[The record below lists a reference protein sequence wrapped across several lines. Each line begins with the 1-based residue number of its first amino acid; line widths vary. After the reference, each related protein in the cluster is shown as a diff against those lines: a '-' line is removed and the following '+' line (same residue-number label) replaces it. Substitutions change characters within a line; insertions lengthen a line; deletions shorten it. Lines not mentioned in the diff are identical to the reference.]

1 MRAHAAAGA
10 WIALLTGCGSRIL
23 LVPVPDATGAS
34 AAIVVATIELDI
46 RAIAVELTEAR
57 LPPLSFEVEADEGE
71 DAFLE
76 VFLYRRTLAEL
87 GATAGAFAGAAAGG
101 TPLSKARGFVARRS
115 LQWKV
120 GAEPG
125 AWIDGGQ
132 ESLAAE
138 QLRLPPDPD
147 PCEDFNDDYEAVR
160 LQLGASCTAAF
171 LYRIDD
177 QRALVGS
184 GDGAILLVSIEG
196 AQRIGQA
203 PQTPLPNNRSSAI
216 TAGALTSSTVLWV
229 TDNTGMLS
237 RFDFPNA
244 TAAQAITRTSTYA
257 IWWLA
262 GGVSGATTEIF
273 ALSWLGG
280 LERVVPERSER
291 RWIGRFPGRAGDDDE
306 HFGGVVWLGPGEAI
320 AASPSSKD
328 VMRVREAVLSWEPV
342 PSAAGFVGIA
352 QIEGFGTVLG
362 NSEGTLFT
370 DQGGS
375 WHALE
380 GAREPAGLFPLAFGR
395 FANGFVFGG
404 SLGGFRQYVPGHGL
418 CAETFGAGF
427 TIRHIAA
434 VGDDLVLTGGEACE
448 ALTPLLWLRRK
459 T

>member
-1 MRAHAAAGA
+1 MRAHAAA
-10 WIALLTGCGSRIL
+10 WIALLTGCGSRTL
-23 LVPVPDATGAS
+23 LVPVPDVTGAS
-34 AAIVVATIELDI
+34 AAILVATIELNT
-46 RAIAVELTEAR
+46 RAIAVELTEER
-57 LPPLSFEVEADEGE
+57 FPPLSFEIEADQGE

-87 GATAGAFAGAAAGG
+87 GVTAGAFAGAAADG
-101 TPLSKARGFVARRS
+101 TPLSKARGFIARRS

-125 AWIDGGQ
+125 AWIEGGQ

-138 QLRLPPDPD
+138 PLRLPPDPD
-147 PCEDFNDDYEAVR
+147 PCEDFNNDYEAVH

-171 LYRIDD
+171 LYAIDD
-177 QRALVGS
+177 RRALVGS
-184 GDGAILLVSIEG
+184 GDGGILLVSVEG

-203 PQTPLPNNRSSAI
+203 PQTPLPNNRASAI
-216 TAGALTSSTVLWV
+216 TAGARTSTTVLWV

-244 TAAQAITRTSTYA
+244 TTAQTITRTSTYA

-262 GGVSGATTEIF
+262 GGVNGATTELF

-291 RWIGRFPGRAGDDDE
+291 QLIGRFPGRAGDDNE

-328 VMRVREAVLSWEPV
+328 VMRVRDGVLSWEQV
-342 PSAAGFVGIA
+342 PSPAGFVGIA
-352 QIEGFGTVLG
+352 QVEGFGTVLG

-370 DQGGS
+370 NQAGS
-375 WHALE
+375 WREIE
-380 GAREPAGLFPLAFGR
+380 GAREPAGLFPLTFGR
-395 FANGFVFGG
+395 FGNGFVMGA

-418 CAETFGAGF
+418 CAGNFGSGF

-434 VGDDLVLTGGEACE
+434 VGDDLVLTGGETCS
-448 ALTPLLWLRRK
+448 ALTPFLWLRRK
-459 T
+459 R